1 MYIID
6 VNKNEVDKMIGKKL
20 SKDQLIEMAEKMK
33 KDGKEVLV
41 EEIKADMRGDGYYQ
55 LMLFQIVD
63 GKKIFVKACSSY
75 QKA

>member
-1 MYIID
+1 MYITD
-6 VNKNEVDKMIGKKL
+6 VNKNEVDKMIEKKL
-20 SKDQLIEMAEKMK
+20 SKDQLVEMAEKMK

-63 GKKIFVKACSSY
+63 GKKNFVKACSSY